1 MINIDLSTL
10 PIITSTKLFLDS
22 KNTVVDQEG
31 ILSEVFFGPIRNY
44 KCACGA
50 YSSKT
55 LHNNKTCKKCGVICT
70 SNTMRYKTFAKIPCL
85 FPLIKT
91 SKRSKFNKVIKK
103 EFAHIIN
110 PIQSDL
116 STSVIC
122 YLRYNP
128 VKDYIIVVSE
138 YNSSTCLPLAISGI
152 FTLFIALTAIQEF
165 YASANASGLL
175 EHFIHDII
183 VIPPNTRST
192 IVNEEFHTTNGILKS
207 DIDEIYINILGFRKS
222 HLRLFDGDY
231 QQFVDMIKISL
242 AMEEDCRLPIID
254 EQLKL
259 YDNLTTC
266 YQYNYNQLYM
276 KISDLLSGKKGYI
289 RDQHM
294 SKRIDY
300 SSRSI
305 VAVDP
310 SLDTHQIKIPVENF
324 VKLYF
329 IEYLTYLHKIR
340 KCEYSK
346 IRQIIAKSDE
356 FLHHWKELDYIWDFI
371 PWWFEHSRTC
381 DRLMLLNRNPSLWRF
396 SIPVVEVVGVN
407 PIDKCVIGI
416 SPLIIAGLN
425 MDSSMR
431 SI

>member
-1 MINIDLSTL
+1 MINIDLAKL
-10 PIITSTKLFLDS
+10 PTITSSKLFLDS
-22 KNTVVDQEG
+22 KNTIIDQDG
-31 ILSEVFFGPIRNY
+31 VLSEVHFGPIKNY
-44 KCACGA
+44 KCTCGN

-55 LHNNKTCKKCGVICT
+55 MYNGMVCGKCGVMCT

-91 SKRSKFNKVIKK
+91 SKKSKFNKVIKK
-103 EFAHIIN
+103 EFAHIVN

-116 STSVIC
+116 STSITC
-122 YLRYNP
+122 FLKYNP
-128 VKDYIIVVSE
+128 VKDEIIVVPE
-138 YNSSTCLPLAISGI
+138 YNSATCIPLAISGI

-165 YASANASGLL
+165 YNSANSSGLL

-192 IVNEEFHTTNGILKS
+192 IVNEEFHSTNGILKS

-222 HLRLFDGDY
+222 HSRLFDGDY

-242 AMEEDCRLPIID
+242 SMDEESRLPIID
-254 EQLKL
+254 EQLRL

-266 YQYNYNQLYM
+266 YQYNYNQLYS

-300 SSRSI
+300 SSRSV
-305 VAVDP
+305 VAVDA

-329 IEYLTYLHKIR
+329 IEYLTFLHKI
-340 KCEYSK
+340 KLCEYSK
-346 IRQIIAKSDE
+346 IRQIVAKSDE
-356 FLHHWKELDYIWDFI
+356 FLHHWKELDFVWEFVD
-371 PWWFEHSRTC
+371 WWFIHSRTC

-396 SIPVVEVVGVN
+396 SIPVVEVIGVN
-407 PIDKCVIGI
+407 PMDKCVIGV
-416 SPLIIAGLN
+416 SPLIVDGLN
-425 MDSSMR
+425 MDSLR
-431 SI
+431 FI